1 MKFINYLQSISGIG
15 IFPLISLL
23 LFFLFFSA
31 VAWYVFRVDNSYIE
45 RSKRIPVQDN
55 ENNEDPNFQANL

>member
-23 LFFLFFSA
+23 LFFLFFTA
-31 VAWYVFRVDNSYIE
+31 VAWYVFRVDKTYIE
-45 RSKRIPVQDN
+45 RSKRIPVE
-55 ENNEDPNFQANL
+55 ENDTNQDPNFQANI